1 MSRWDSGPPKLWDCD
16 IHWPHPGSELI
27 IAEGD
32 SAGEYV
38 RAHCDGRWQGVLA
51 MQGKPM
57 NAVKASRKRV
67 TSNEQLLTL
76 RDAIGAGW
84 GEEFALSKRRYERL
98 ILMFD
103 PDADGIHSRA
113 LTLLFLYAWMRPLLD
128 AGVVFTARPP
138 LWELRA
144 KDLDDPIFAFT
155 DHQAEQLRGR
165 LAEDGHTVV
174 SRERFRGLASMSE
187 ETLIHTCLSPDTRR
201 LSPLEARHAEAVL
214 ASYERMK
221 PE

>member
-16 IHWPHPGSELI
+16 IHWPEPGSELI

-38 RAHCDGRWQGVLA
+38 RAHCDGRWQAVLA

-57 NAVKASRKRV
+57 NAIKASKSRV
-67 TSNEQLLTL
+67 KKNEQLLAL
-76 RDAIGAGW
+76 HDAIGAGW
-84 GEEFALSKRRYERL
+84 GDEFALSERRYERL

-113 LTLLFLYAWMRPLLD
+113 LTLLFLYGWMRPLLD
-128 AGVVFTARPP
+128 AGVVYTARP
-138 LWELRA
+138 
-144 KDLDDPIFAFT
+144 
-155 DHQAEQLRGR
+155 
-165 LAEDGHTVV
+165 
-174 SRERFRGLASMSE
+174 ASMSE
-187 ETLIHTCLSPDTRR
+187 ETLVHTCLSPDTRR

-221 PE
+221 PQ